1 MVGGI
6 SMGMATVE
14 MDQELAKKLFFEGGT
29 LVIIGVPEGT
39 EFGIDYNC
47 WQVGPKFKGVK
58 MIPPG
63 IHFMHC
69 SAVNSRDARLTG
81 PRTGCFFHVK
91 QRDILVKRWD
101 KKEEEIVLVEVSEE
115 ERERIRENLTD
126 LDKCLGPYPYDA
138 MKRWVSLTNL
148 ITDPLIQRLQPESGK
163 ICAFSEVQPEL
174 AMPHT
179 KDRAEQNL
187 LPYDT
192 LCKSYEEG
200 LARLPKMKVKA
211 GTEIRFTTIPK
222 QKYPNGAS
230 PAEITKCSMDFSFA
244 LDTVINQR
252 YPSNPK
258 DILGELQFSFVCFL
272 IGNVYDAFEHWKDL
286 LHLLCHSE
294 EAVTKRKDL
303 YSALISILYH
313 QLNEIPAD
321 FFVDIVSKDNFLTT
335 TLQEF
340 FSYTCGPGV
349 DKALQKRVE
358 KFKAHL
364 TKKFKWDFD
373 EEPDDYAP
381 VMVELPEGVT
391 LD

>member
-1 MVGGI
+1 
-6 SMGMATVE
+6 MAAME

-29 LVIIGVPEGT
+29 LIILGVPEGT

-63 IHFMHC
+63 IHFMYF
-69 SAVNSRDARLTG
+69 SAVNCRGGQVTG

-91 QRDILVKRWD
+91 QREILVKRWD
-101 KKEEEIVLVEVSEE
+101 KKEEEIVLVEASEE
-115 ERERIRENLTD
+115 ELERIRENLTE
-126 LDKCLGPYPYDA
+126 LDKSLGPYPYET

-148 ITDPLIQRLQPESGK
+148 ITDPLIQSLQPVSGK
-163 ICAFSEVQPEL
+163 ISAFSEVQPEL
-174 AMPHT
+174 VMPHT
-179 KDRAEQNL
+179 KDRVEHNL

-192 LCKSYEEG
+192 ICKSYKEG
-200 LARLPKMKVKA
+200 LARLPKMKIKA
-211 GTEIRFTTIPK
+211 GTEIRFSKIPIR
-222 QKYPNGAS
+222 KYPEGAS
-230 PAEITKCSMDFSFA
+230 PAEITKYNMDFSYV

-252 YPSNPK
+252 YSSKPK
-258 DILGELQFSFVCFL
+258 EILGELQFSFVCFL

-286 LHLLCHSE
+286 LRLLCHSE
-294 EAVTKRKDL
+294 EAVTKQKDL
-303 YSALISILYH
+303 YSALISVLYH

-340 FSYTCGPGV
+340 FSYSCGPNV

-373 EEPDDYAP
+373 EEPDDCAP

>member
-1 MVGGI
+1 
-6 SMGMATVE
+6 MATVQ

-29 LVIIGVPEGT
+29 LVILGVPEGT

-63 IHFMHC
+63 IHFMHY
-69 SAVNSRDARLTG
+69 SAVNSRDVRVTG
-81 PRTGCFFHVK
+81 PRTGCFFHLK
-91 QRDILVKRWD
+91 QRDVLVKRWD

-115 ERERIRENLTD
+115 EIERIRENLTD
-126 LDKCLGPYPYDA
+126 LDKSLGAYPYETL
-138 MKRWVSLTNL
+138 KRWVSLTNH
-148 ITDPLIQRLQPESGK
+148 ITEPLVQRLQPASGK

-179 KDRAEQNL
+179 KDRVEQNL
-187 LPYDT
+187 VPYDT

-200 LARLPKMKVKA
+200 LARLPKMKIKA
-211 GTEIRFTTIPK
+211 GTEIRFTQIPN
-222 QKYPNGAS
+222 QKYPEGAS
-230 PAEITKCSMDFSFA
+230 PAEITKCSMDFSYA
-244 LDTVINQR
+244 LETIINQR
-252 YPSNPK
+252 YSSNPK

-286 LHLLCHSE
+286 LRLLCHSE
-294 EAVTKRKDL
+294 EAVTKQKDL

-340 FSYTCGPGV
+340 FSYTYNPNV

-373 EEPDDYAP
+373 EEPDDCAP
-381 VMVELPEGVT
+381 VMVELPEGAA